1 MEILNDNGILKV
13 VKDNNVLYTAHDMA
27 DAEQF
32 VISYIEPVLPLI
44 DTSDQDFIP
53 AEGE

>member
-1 MEILNDNGILKV
+1 MDIVTENDIIKV
-13 VKDNNVLYTAHDMA
+13 VKDGAVIYTAHDMA

-32 VISYIEPVLPLI
+32 VISYVEPVLPLI